1 MIRFRVIKCY
11 DSSSPLSNSI
21 PVSDVTLS
29 MKRHI
34 LLFLLPLL
42 WVTSLRAQS
51 DTLAHALLWEIS
63 GNGLKQSSYLFGTI
77 HMIPKDQYDLPDH
90 ILARL
95 AQSDRLVLELDMDK
109 ATNIFAQLG
118 MIPKMM
124 MPDGIRI
131 RDLVSSEDYLLVQK
145 AIADAGL
152 PNGMIERVKPLF
164 LSALLDPEMGKAAE
178 AESYDLNLYRLAK
191 SNDIKHSGL
200 ESVREQMAAF
210 DAIALE
216 DQAQMLVDQLKGGEA
231 DGESGFTNLV
241 AAYKSEDL
249 NQLAASMEE
258 EAEGDFLD
266 VLLYN
271 RNRNWIPIMAK
282 MMKKEQVFFG
292 VGAGHLAGDKGVVR
306 LLEKEGYR
314 LRPIPVF
321 SR

>member
-1 MIRFRVIKCY
+1 
-11 DSSSPLSNSI
+11 
-21 PVSDVTLS
+21 

-152 PNGMIERVKPLF
+152 PNCMIERVKPLF

-231 DGESGFTNLV
+231 DGESGFTDLV

-271 RNRNWIPIMAK
+271 RNRNWIPIMTK